1 MIKAIT
7 AVSQAVASTSRTSL
21 ETKATEV
28 TISPTTIV
36 AAFHATFETSVVSK
50 EIVPRQT
57 PSPSSSPNFPSINAV
72 SVDSFLAT
80 VIGSSNENQLSTNN
94 NSWVVVAAVLAVLVV
109 TIITTTI
116 AVTLVTAIMI
126 KRKKMKCCLAK
137 PRNEKNGKKLSDD
150 NFICLLS

>member
-1 MIKAIT
+1 MIRTST

-28 TISPTTIV
+28 TISPTTVV
-36 AAFHATFETSVVSK
+36 AAFHTTSETSVVSK
-50 EIVPRQT
+50 EIVPQQT

-72 SVDSFLAT
+72 SVDSFLTT

-94 NSWVVVAAVLAVLVV
+94 PWVVVAAVLAVLVV

-116 AVTLVTAIMI
+116 AVKLVTASMI
-126 KRKKMKCCLAK
+126 KREKMKYGLAN
-137 PRNEKNGKKLSDD
+137 PRNEKNGKIMSDD
-150 NFICLLS
+150 NFICLLA

>member
-28 TISPTTIV
+28 TISPTTVV
-36 AAFHATFETSVVSK
+36 AAFHTTFETSVVSK
-50 EIVPRQT
+50 EIVPQQT
-57 PSPSSSPNFPSINAV
+57 PLPSSSPNFPSINAV
-72 SVDSFLAT
+72 SVDSFLTT

-94 NSWVVVAAVLAVLVV
+94 PWVVVAAVLAVLVV

-150 NFICLLS
+150 NFICLLA